1 MMFAKLFRYTNL
13 SLQIYLW
20 IINQIRQK
28 FYVSLVKNYNPLL
41 SHPPF
46 DYLLKCKVWEFYDAI
61 ES

>member
-1 MMFAKLFRYTNL
+1 MFAKLFRYTNL

-20 IINQIRQK
+20 IIDKSHRQK

-41 SHPPF
+41 SPTPSIIC
-46 DYLLKCKVWEFYDAI
+46 LKAKWEFYDAI